1 MPLGEATIKEECEK
15 RVPKKFITQHD
26 KNEIIAHIKH
36 STYVRRTEFNKEKW
50 ILNLRNG
57 LYDIH
62 SGKLNPHTREFLST
76 IRIPVAYNQNA
87 DYPRVRQF
95 FVEILREEDIPVIE
109 ELFGY
114 CLIPDYR
121 IQRAF
126 LFTGDGANGKST
138 LLELLKNFIGK
149 DNCTNL
155 SIQVIEGQRFAVASL
170 FGKLVNLYADIPST
184 KMKHVGLFKMLTGG
198 DTIGAE
204 KKFKDAFSFTNYARL
219 VFSTNKPPKVDED
232 TLAFW
237 RRWIMINLPHKF
249 EADKADTE
257 ILDKLTTENELSGL
271 LNVALR
277 SLKRLLHQHRYS
289 YEPSADEIA
298 ARYRKASD
306 SVFSFIED
314 KCESVSDAW
323 ISKSAL
329 HEVFTEYC
337 DKNNLSQ
344 LGKEAFG
351 RALKDTTNIH
361 IESRR
366 RRIDGVITW
375 GWEGIQLTEEE
386 ELEID
391 VEV

>member
-1 MPLGEATIKEECEK
+1 
-15 RVPKKFITQHD
+15 
-26 KNEIIAHIKH
+26 EIIAHIKH

-57 LYDIH
+57 LYDIR
-62 SGKLNPHTREFLST
+62 SGKCSLHTREFLST
-76 IRIPVAYNQNA
+76 IRIPMTYDPKVECPQIQ
-87 DYPRVRQF
+87 QF
-95 FVEILREEDIPVIE
+95 FTEILKEEDIPVIE

-138 LLELLKNFIGK
+138 LLELLKSFIGK

-155 SIQVIEGQRFAVASL
+155 SIQVIESQRFAVASL

-257 ILDKLTTENELSGL
+257 ILDKLTTEDELSGL

-277 SLKRLLHQHRYS
+277 SLKRLLQQHRYS
-289 YEPSADEIA
+289 YEPSPDEIA

-306 SVFSFIED
+306 SV
-314 KCESVSDAW
+314 
-323 ISKSAL
+323 
-329 HEVFTEYC
+329 
-337 DKNNLSQ
+337 
-344 LGKEAFG
+344 
-351 RALKDTTNIH
+351 
-361 IESRR
+361 
-366 RRIDGVITW
+366 
-375 GWEGIQLTEEE
+375 
-386 ELEID
+386 
-391 VEV
+391 